1 MKTFLLLFLIQIMTM
16 HTQAQQVMD
25 LYLSKTIPGA
35 IPSDAQEKTE
45 TGADGI
51 VRVSQI
57 TWPTLTYYAPAKK
70 NATGAAVIICPGGGY
85 GILAMGHEGYDVAKM
100 FASWG
105 IHAFV
110 LKYRLPN
117 PALQSNPSFAPLQD
131 AQEAIRLVRSKA
143 ADWQID
149 ENKIGIMGFS
159 AGGHLAAT
167 ASTHFNTHVLQSNTI
182 CQPNASILI
191 YPVIS
196 FTDSLTHKGSRKNLI
211 GMHMTPNQIILFS
224 NEMQVQEN
232 TPPTFLVHSGD
243 DGAVPVGNS
252 LIYYQALQRKNIPA
266 ELHVYPKGGHGYGMN
281 NKTTTDKWM
290 DRLANWLKGLGW
302 IQ

>member
-1 MKTFLLLFLIQIMTM
+1 MKTVILLCLMNILIG
-16 HTQAQQVMD
+16 HTNAQQEME
-25 LYLSKTIPGA
+25 LYLSKSIPGA
-35 IPSDAQEKTE
+35 IPSDVKEKSE
-45 TGADGI
+45 TGTDG
-51 VRVSQI
+51 VLRVSQV
-57 TWPTLTYYAPAKK
+57 TTPTLTYFAPSHKK
-70 NATGAAVIICPGGGY
+70 AGGAAIIICPGGGY
-85 GILAMGHEGYDVAKM
+85 GILAIGHEGYDVAKT

-117 PALQSNPSFAPLQD
+117 SALQTNASFAPLQD

-143 ADWQID
+143 ADWHID

-159 AGGHLAAT
+159 AGGHLAST
-167 ASTHFNTHVLQSNTI
+167 ASTHFNTPVLSSNTI

-196 FTDSLTHKGSRKNLI
+196 FTDSLTHKGSRRNLI
-211 GMHMTPNQIILFS
+211 GANPTVDQIILFS
-224 NEMQVQEN
+224 NEQQVQTN

-243 DGAVPVGNS
+243 DGTVPVGNS
-252 LIYYQALQRKNIPA
+252 LIYYQTLQRKKIPA

-290 DRLANWLKGLGW
+290 ERLANWLKGLGW
-302 IQ
+302 MQ

>member
-1 MKTFLLLFLIQIMTM
+1 MKTIILLSLMFIFSK
-16 HTQAQQVMD
+16 HADAQQEME
-25 LYLSKTIPGA
+25 LYESKSIPGA
-35 IPSDAQEKTE
+35 LSSDIKEKNE
-45 TGADGI
+45 PGKDGVI
-51 VRVSQI
+51 RVSQVI
-57 TWPTLTYYAPAKK
+57 TPTLSYFAPAKDIAG
-70 NATGAAVIICPGGGY
+70 NAAVIICPGGGY
-85 GILAMGHEGYDVAKM
+85 GVLAISHEGYDVAKA
-100 FASWG
+100 FASMG

-117 PALQSNPSFAPLQD
+117 PALQSNPAFAPLQD

-143 ADWQID
+143 ASWHID
-149 ENKIGIMGFS
+149 ENKIAIMGFS
-159 AGGHLAAT
+159 AGGHLAST
-167 ASTHFNTHVLQSNTI
+167 ASTHFNSPVLQNNTS

-196 FTDSLTHKGSRKNLI
+196 FIDSLTHKGSKRNLI
-211 GMHMTPNQIILFS
+211 GSNPTAEQIILFS
-224 NEMQVQEN
+224 NEMQVQAT
-232 TPPTFLVHSGD
+232 TPPAFLVHSGD

-252 LIYYQALQRKNIPA
+252 IAYYQALQRNKISA

-290 DRLANWLKGLGW
+290 ERLANWLRGLGW